1 MIFKTNTSKAYQIIN
16 FFKNKNHNSLIICND
31 SYDSNLVFHELM
43 CYESNYSIHLLPDN
57 EILPFD
63 NFSPN
68 ESITKQ
74 RLNFL
79 ANGLTKKNNIVV
91 TSIANLFQLIQPVYF
106 YKNFL
111 PIASGR
117 KYDFQELIK
126 NLNDLGYQ
134 RVENVDSI
142 NEFSVRGGIIDVFP
156 GYRKNPL
163 RIDFFDDEIE
173 EIREFDTESQLS
185 IKKIESFSLSNGL
198 NVPLDTKSIELFKIQ
213 WRDYFKKYDERDC
226 KIFNSII
233 NGKLIE
239 GYEVYLPF
247 FFKNKKLSNI
257 FDIFKFGHLVYFDES
272 LDRISKY
279 ENHILERRQDESLDI
294 CRPLPQADLLFAKK
308 ETILENIQKKGV
320 MLSDDRDNQYDYQFS
335 SYDEFEDYLIN
346 EFNDNKIKCLVLA
359 SAYESQI
366 NLWKENINDA
376 EILNKI
382 NPTERGIYLIHVKN
396 GQSFFDK
403 DRSLFFMH
411 KENILYEQFHGY
423 ERQNKSTLSIVSELN
438 FNEDDLVAHDQYG
451 VGVYKG
457 LNLMSISTHTE
468 ECLTVEYLNKE
479 ILYIPIRQHHKLKKY
494 LSHQNDNTKLDSL
507 SSNRWS
513 TKRSKIKTDVDE
525 LAVRLLDIESKR
537 SIANSFSFKPDQEFD
552 SNFHNTFPYEL
563 TSDQIRCLEDVY
575 KDLSLIK
582 PMNRVICGDTGFGK
596 TEIAMRAANLV
607 TYNNKQ
613 VILLCPST
621 ILTNQHFKSFQN
633 RFKTFPINIEKLS
646 RQSSLKNKTTT
657 IANFNNKKIDI
668 LIGTHALLNANIN
681 FDELG
686 LLIIDEEHRFGTKQK
701 EFIKSKQY
709 GTHILYLSATPI
721 PKTLNNIF
729 SGLKDFSYLYTP
741 PNERISTKTFCYQD
755 DNQILKSAI
764 QREVKRNGQ
773 VFFVQNDI
781 DRFDESFSLIN
792 SILPNISIG
801 FAHGKMNKNRINTE
815 MEKFTNG
822 VTQVLICTTIIEMGL
837 DIQNA
842 NTIIVMNSQ
851 KFGLSQLHQL
861 RGRVGRSSKQ
871 AYCYFMIP
879 DLKLKKTQKLRLDAL
894 VKFSDLGSGYFVA
907 QEDLEIRGAGEFL
920 GDKQSGHIE
929 QIGLSMYLSMLKRAI
944 DQLQG
949 NVINE
954 PIDVEINF
962 NDASYITETFMP
974 SMTDRL
980 KYYRLLNNA
989 CNDSEILRI
998 KNELIDQ
1005 CGKLPVEV
1013 ANLIEDTIF
1022 SIQCRNNSIKKVFYS
1037 KENFINL
1044 IFTDNVDDETYNKIM
1059 KIVSNKAIEIQITSK
1074 NKINLLVTKNNPR
1087 IVFSNFLNELS

>member
-134 RVENVDSI
+134 RVENVESI

-198 NVPLDTKSIELFKIQ
+198 NVPLDSKSIELFKIQ

-272 LDRISKY
+272 LDRISQY

-308 ETILENIQKKGV
+308 ETILENIQKKGI

-346 EFNDNKIKCLVLA
+346 EFNDHKIKCLVLA

-366 NLWKENINDA
+366 NLWSENINDA

-411 KENILYEQFHGY
+411 KENILYEQFHGS
-423 ERQNKSTLSIVSELN
+423 ERQNKSTLSIVSEIN

-801 FAHGKMNKNRINTE
+801 FAHGKMNKNRINAE

-822 VTQVLICTTIIEMGL
+822 VTQVLVCTTIIEMGL

-1022 SIQCRNNSIKKVFYS
+1022 LIKCRNHSIKKVFYS

>member
-1 MIFKTNTSKAYQIIN
+1 
-16 FFKNKNHNSLIICND
+16 
-31 SYDSNLVFHELM
+31 M

-134 RVENVDSI
+134 RVENVESI

-198 NVPLDTKSIELFKIQ
+198 NVPLDSKSIELFKIQ

-308 ETILENIQKKGV
+308 ETILENIQKKGI

-346 EFNDNKIKCLVLA
+346 EFNDHKIKCLVLA

-366 NLWKENINDA
+366 NLWNENINDA

-513 TKRSKIKTDVDE
+513 TKRSK
-525 LAVRLLDIESKR
+525 
-537 SIANSFSFKPDQEFD
+537 
-552 SNFHNTFPYEL
+552 
-563 TSDQIRCLEDVY
+563 
-575 KDLSLIK
+575 
-582 PMNRVICGDTGFGK
+582 
-596 TEIAMRAANLV
+596 
-607 TYNNKQ
+607 
-613 VILLCPST
+613 
-621 ILTNQHFKSFQN
+621 
-633 RFKTFPINIEKLS
+633 
-646 RQSSLKNKTTT
+646 
-657 IANFNNKKIDI
+657 
-668 LIGTHALLNANIN
+668 
-681 FDELG
+681 
-686 LLIIDEEHRFGTKQK
+686 
-701 EFIKSKQY
+701 
-709 GTHILYLSATPI
+709 
-721 PKTLNNIF
+721 
-729 SGLKDFSYLYTP
+729 
-741 PNERISTKTFCYQD
+741 
-755 DNQILKSAI
+755 
-764 QREVKRNGQ
+764 
-773 VFFVQNDI
+773 
-781 DRFDESFSLIN
+781 
-792 SILPNISIG
+792 
-801 FAHGKMNKNRINTE
+801 NKNR
-815 MEKFTNG
+815 
-822 VTQVLICTTIIEMGL
+822 C
-837 DIQNA
+837 
-842 NTIIVMNSQ
+842 
-851 KFGLSQLHQL
+851 
-861 RGRVGRSSKQ
+861 
-871 AYCYFMIP
+871 
-879 DLKLKKTQKLRLDAL
+879 
-894 VKFSDLGSGYFVA
+894 
-907 QEDLEIRGAGEFL
+907 
-920 GDKQSGHIE
+920 
-929 QIGLSMYLSMLKRAI
+929 
-944 DQLQG
+944 
-949 NVINE
+949 
-954 PIDVEINF
+954 
-962 NDASYITETFMP
+962 
-974 SMTDRL
+974 
-980 KYYRLLNNA
+980 
-989 CNDSEILRI
+989 
-998 KNELIDQ
+998 
-1005 CGKLPVEV
+1005 
-1013 ANLIEDTIF
+1013 
-1022 SIQCRNNSIKKVFYS
+1022 
-1037 KENFINL
+1037 
-1044 IFTDNVDDETYNKIM
+1044 
-1059 KIVSNKAIEIQITSK
+1059 
-1074 NKINLLVTKNNPR
+1074 
-1087 IVFSNFLNELS
+1087 

>member
-16 FFKNKNHNSLIICND
+16 FFKNKNHNCLIICND
-31 SYDSNLVFHELM
+31 SYDSNLVFHELLS
-43 CYESNYSIHLLPDN
+43 YESNHLIHLLPDN

-91 TSIANLFQLIQPVYF
+91 TSIANLFQLIQPSYF
-106 YKNFL
+106 YKSFL
-111 PIASGR
+111 PLAIGT
-117 KYDFQELIK
+117 KYNFQELIN

-134 RVENVDSI
+134 RVENVVSI

-156 GYRKNPL
+156 GYRKNPI
-163 RIDFFDDEIE
+163 RVDFFDDVIE
-173 EIREFDTESQLS
+173 EIREFNTDSQLS
-185 IKKIESFSLSNGL
+185 IGKIESFSLSNGL
-198 NVPLDTKSIELFKIQ
+198 NVPLDSNSIELFKTQ

-233 NGKLIE
+233 DGKLIE

-257 FDIFKFGHLVYFDES
+257 FDIFKFDQLVYFNES

-279 ENHILERRQDESLDI
+279 ESHIIERHQDESLDI
-294 CRPLPQADLLFAKK
+294 CRPIPQVNLLFEKK
-308 ETILENIQKKGV
+308 EIIFEKIQKKGI
-320 MLSDDRDNQYDYQFS
+320 LFSENPNEHYDYQFS
-335 SYDEFEDYLIN
+335 NYDEFENYLID
-346 EFNDNKIKCLVLA
+346 EFNDHKIKTLILA

-366 NLWKENINDA
+366 NIWKESVNGA
-376 EILNKI
+376 EILKKI
-382 NPTERGIYLIHVKN
+382 KPTEEGLCLIHIKN
-396 GQSFFDK
+396 GQSYFDK
-403 DRSLFFMH
+403 DKSVFFMH

-423 ERQNKSTLSIVSELN
+423 EKENKSSLSVVTELD

-451 VGVYKG
+451 IGIYKG

-494 LSHQNDNTKLDSL
+494 LSHQNDNTNLDSL

-513 TKRSKIKTDVDE
+513 TKRSKIQKDVDE
-525 LAVRLLDIESKR
+525 LAVQLLDIESKR
-537 SIANSFSFKPDQEFD
+537 SVANSFSFKPDHEFD
-552 SNFHNTFPYEL
+552 SQLHNTFPYEL

-621 ILTNQHFKSFQN
+621 ILTNQHFESFQN
-633 RFKTFPINIEKLS
+633 RFKNFPINIEKLS
-646 RQSSLKNKTTT
+646 RQSSLKNKTIT
-657 IANFNNKKIDI
+657 ISNFNNKKTDI

-741 PNERISTKTFCYQD
+741 PNERISTKTFCYHD

-801 FAHGKMNKNRINTE
+801 FAHGKMNKNRINAE

-822 VTQVLICTTIIEMGL
+822 LTQLLICTTIIEMGL

-851 KFGLSQLHQL
+851 KLGLSQLHQL
-861 RGRVGRSSKQ
+861 RGRVGRGTKQ

-879 DLKLKKTQKLRLDAL
+879 DQNLKKAQKLRLDAL

-949 NVINE
+949 SEINE

-989 CNDSEILRI
+989 RNDSEISQI

-1005 CGKLPVEV
+1005 CGKLPFEV
-1013 ANLIEDTIF
+1013 ANLIEDTSF
-1022 SIQCRNNSIKKVFYS
+1022 LIQCRNYFIKKVFYS
-1037 KENFINL
+1037 KKNSINL
-1044 IFTDNVDDETYNKIM
+1044 FFSDNVDDKTYNKIM
-1059 KIVSNKAIEIQITSK
+1059 NIVSNKAFEIKITSK
-1074 NKINLLVTKNNPR
+1074 NKINLLVTKDNPR
-1087 IVFSNFLNELS
+1087 IVFTNFLNELS

>member
-106 YKNFL
+106 YKSFL

-126 NLNDLGYQ
+126 NLNDL
-134 RVENVDSI
+134 
-142 NEFSVRGGIIDVFP
+142 
-156 GYRKNPL
+156 
-163 RIDFFDDEIE
+163 
-173 EIREFDTESQLS
+173 
-185 IKKIESFSLSNGL
+185 
-198 NVPLDTKSIELFKIQ
+198 NVPLDSKSIELFKIQ

-226 KIFNSII
+226 KIFNSVI

-279 ENHILERRQDESLDI
+279 ESHILERHQDESLDI

-308 ETILENIQKKGV
+308 EKILENIQKKGI
-320 MLSDDRDNQYDYQFS
+320 MLPDDSDNQNDYQFS
-335 SYDEFEDYLIN
+335 SFDEFEDYLIN
-346 EFNDNKIKCLVLA
+346 EFNDHKIKCLVLA

-366 NLWKENINDA
+366 NLWNENINDA

-525 LAVRLLDIESKR
+525 LAVQLLDIESKR
-537 SIANSFSFKPDQEFD
+537 SIANSFSFKQDQEFD

-701 EFIKSKQY
+701 EFINSKQY

-792 SILPNISIG
+792 SILPDVSIG
-801 FAHGKMNKNRINTE
+801 FAHGKMNKNRINAE

-822 VTQVLICTTIIEMGL
+822 ITQVLVCTTIIEMGL

-851 KFGLSQLHQL
+851 KLGLSQLHQL

-954 PIDVEINF
+954 PIDVEKNF

-1022 SIQCRNNSIKKVFYS
+1022 LIQCRNHSIKKVFYS

>member
-91 TSIANLFQLIQPVYF
+91 TSIANLFQLIQPAYF
-106 YKNFL
+106 YKSFL

-134 RVENVDSI
+134 RVENVESI

-156 GYRKNPL
+156 GYKKNPL

-198 NVPLDTKSIELFKIQ
+198 NVPLDSKSIELFKIQ

-226 KIFNSII
+226 KIFNSLI

-279 ENHILERRQDESLDI
+279 ESHISERRQDESLDI

-308 ETILENIQKKGV
+308 ETILENIQKKGI
-320 MLSDDRDNQYDYQFS
+320 MLSDDSDNQYDYQFS

-346 EFNDNKIKCLVLA
+346 EFNDHKIKCLVLA

-366 NLWKENINDA
+366 NLWNENINDA

-525 LAVRLLDIESKR
+525 LAVQLLDIESKR
-537 SIANSFSFKPDQEFD
+537 SIANSFSFKQDQEFD

-668 LIGTHALLNANIN
+668 LIGTHALLNSNIN

-781 DRFDESFSLIN
+781 DRFDETFSLIN
-792 SILPNISIG
+792 SILPDISIG
-801 FAHGKMNKNRINTE
+801 FAHGKMNKNIINAE

-822 VTQVLICTTIIEMGL
+822 VTQVLVCTTIIEMGL

-851 KFGLSQLHQL
+851 KLGLSQLHQL

-989 CNDSEILRI
+989 CDGSEISRI

-1022 SIQCRNNSIKKVFYS
+1022 LIQCRNHSIKKVFYS

>member
-1 MIFKTNTSKAYQIIN
+1 
-16 FFKNKNHNSLIICND
+16 
-31 SYDSNLVFHELM
+31 
-43 CYESNYSIHLLPDN
+43 
-57 EILPFD
+57 
-63 NFSPN
+63 
-68 ESITKQ
+68 
-74 RLNFL
+74 
-79 ANGLTKKNNIVV
+79 
-91 TSIANLFQLIQPVYF
+91 
-106 YKNFL
+106 
-111 PIASGR
+111 
-117 KYDFQELIK
+117 
-126 NLNDLGYQ
+126 
-134 RVENVDSI
+134 
-142 NEFSVRGGIIDVFP
+142 VRGGIIDVFP

-198 NVPLDTKSIELFKIQ
+198 NVPLDSKSIELFKIQ

-226 KIFNSII
+226 KIFNSLI

-279 ENHILERRQDESLDI
+279 ESHISERRQDESLDI

-308 ETILENIQKKGV
+308 EKILENILKKGI
-320 MLSDDRDNQYDYQFS
+320 MLPDDSDNQYDYQFS

-346 EFNDNKIKCLVLA
+346 EFNDHKIKCLVLA

-366 NLWKENINDA
+366 NLWSEDINDA

-479 ILYIPIRQHHKLKKY
+479 ILYIPIRQQHKLKKY

-513 TKRSKIKTDVDE
+513 TKRSKIKKDVDE
-525 LAVRLLDIESKR
+525 LAVQLLDIESKR
-537 SIANSFSFKPDQEFD
+537 SIANSFSFKQDQEFD

-668 LIGTHALLNANIN
+668 LIGTHALLNSNIN

-792 SILPNISIG
+792 SILPDISIG
-801 FAHGKMNKNRINTE
+801 FAHGKMNKNIINAE

-822 VTQVLICTTIIEMGL
+822 VTQVLVCTTIIEMGL

-851 KFGLSQLHQL
+851 KLGLSQLHQL

-949 NVINE
+949 NVINV

-962 NDASYITETFMP
+962 NDASYITERFMP

-980 KYYRLLNNA
+980 KYYRLLDNA
-989 CNDSEILRI
+989 CNGSEISRI

-1022 SIQCRNNSIKKVFYS
+1022 SIQCRNHSIKKVFYS

-1059 KIVSNKAIEIQITSK
+1059 KIVSNKTIEIQITSK

>member
-68 ESITKQ
+68 ESIIKQ

-134 RVENVDSI
+134 RVENVESI

-198 NVPLDTKSIELFKIQ
+198 NVPLDSKSIELFKIQ

-226 KIFNSII
+226 KIFNSLI

-308 ETILENIQKKGV
+308 ETILENIQKKGI

-346 EFNDNKIKCLVLA
+346 EFNDHKIKCLVLA

-513 TKRSKIKTDVDE
+513 TKRSKIKTDVDG
-525 LAVRLLDIESKR
+525 LAVQLLDIESKR
-537 SIANSFSFKPDQEFD
+537 SIANSFSFKRDQEFD

-668 LIGTHALLNANIN
+668 LIGTHALLNSNIN

-801 FAHGKMNKNRINTE
+801 FAHGKMNKNRINAE

-822 VTQVLICTTIIEMGL
+822 VTQVLVCTTIIEMGL

-1022 SIQCRNNSIKKVFYS
+1022 LIQCRNHSIKKVFYS

>member
-134 RVENVDSI
+134 RVENVESI

-279 ENHILERRQDESLDI
+279 ESHISERRQDESLDI

-308 ETILENIQKKGV
+308 ETILENIQKKGI

-792 SILPNISIG
+792 SILPDISIG
-801 FAHGKMNKNRINTE
+801 FAHGKMNKNRINAE

-822 VTQVLICTTIIEMGL
+822 ITQVLVCTTIIEMGL

-1022 SIQCRNNSIKKVFYS
+1022 LIQCRNHSIKKVFYS

>member
-134 RVENVDSI
+134 RVENVESI

-198 NVPLDTKSIELFKIQ
+198 NVPLDSKSIELFKIQ

-308 ETILENIQKKGV
+308 ETILENIQKKGI

-346 EFNDNKIKCLVLA
+346 EFNDHKIKCLVLA

-366 NLWKENINDA
+366 NLWNENINDA
-376 EILNKI
+376 EKLNKI

-403 DRSLFFMH
+403 ARSLFFMH

-801 FAHGKMNKNRINTE
+801 FAHGKMNKNIINAE

-822 VTQVLICTTIIEMGL
+822 VTQVLVCTTIIEMGL

-1044 IFTDNVDDETYNKIM
+1044 IFTDNVDDKTYNKIM

-1087 IVFSNFLNELS
+1087 IVFSNFLNKLY

>member
-1 MIFKTNTSKAYQIIN
+1 
-16 FFKNKNHNSLIICND
+16 
-31 SYDSNLVFHELM
+31 
-43 CYESNYSIHLLPDN
+43 
-57 EILPFD
+57 
-63 NFSPN
+63 
-68 ESITKQ
+68 
-74 RLNFL
+74 
-79 ANGLTKKNNIVV
+79 
-91 TSIANLFQLIQPVYF
+91 
-106 YKNFL
+106 
-111 PIASGR
+111 
-117 KYDFQELIK
+117 
-126 NLNDLGYQ
+126 
-134 RVENVDSI
+134 
-142 NEFSVRGGIIDVFP
+142 
-156 GYRKNPL
+156 
-163 RIDFFDDEIE
+163 
-173 EIREFDTESQLS
+173 
-185 IKKIESFSLSNGL
+185 
-198 NVPLDTKSIELFKIQ
+198 
-213 WRDYFKKYDERDC
+213 
-226 KIFNSII
+226 
-233 NGKLIE
+233 
-239 GYEVYLPF
+239 
-247 FFKNKKLSNI
+247 
-257 FDIFKFGHLVYFDES
+257 
-272 LDRISKY
+272 
-279 ENHILERRQDESLDI
+279 
-294 CRPLPQADLLFAKK
+294 
-308 ETILENIQKKGV
+308 
-320 MLSDDRDNQYDYQFS
+320 
-335 SYDEFEDYLIN
+335 
-346 EFNDNKIKCLVLA
+346 
-359 SAYESQI
+359 
-366 NLWKENINDA
+366 
-376 EILNKI
+376 
-382 NPTERGIYLIHVKN
+382 
-396 GQSFFDK
+396 
-403 DRSLFFMH
+403 MH

-621 ILTNQHFKSFQN
+621 ILTNQHFQSFQN

-792 SILPNISIG
+792 SILPDISIG
-801 FAHGKMNKNRINTE
+801 
-815 MEKFTNG
+815 
-822 VTQVLICTTIIEMGL
+822 VCTW
-837 DIQNA
+837 
-842 NTIIVMNSQ
+842 
-851 KFGLSQLHQL
+851 
-861 RGRVGRSSKQ
+861 
-871 AYCYFMIP
+871 
-879 DLKLKKTQKLRLDAL
+879 
-894 VKFSDLGSGYFVA
+894 
-907 QEDLEIRGAGEFL
+907 
-920 GDKQSGHIE
+920 
-929 QIGLSMYLSMLKRAI
+929 
-944 DQLQG
+944 
-949 NVINE
+949 
-954 PIDVEINF
+954 
-962 NDASYITETFMP
+962 
-974 SMTDRL
+974 
-980 KYYRLLNNA
+980 
-989 CNDSEILRI
+989 
-998 KNELIDQ
+998 KNE
-1005 CGKLPVEV
+1005 
-1013 ANLIEDTIF
+1013 
-1022 SIQCRNNSIKKVFYS
+1022 
-1037 KENFINL
+1037 
-1044 IFTDNVDDETYNKIM
+1044 
-1059 KIVSNKAIEIQITSK
+1059 
-1074 NKINLLVTKNNPR
+1074 
-1087 IVFSNFLNELS
+1087 

>member
-106 YKNFL
+106 YKSFL

-134 RVENVDSI
+134 RVENVESI

-185 IKKIESFSLSNGL
+185 IGKIERFSLSNGL
-198 NVPLDTKSIELFKIQ
+198 NVPLDSKSIELFKIQ

-272 LDRISKY
+272 LDRISQY

-308 ETILENIQKKGV
+308 ETILENIQKKGI
-320 MLSDDRDNQYDYQFS
+320 MLSDDCDNQYDYQFS

-366 NLWKENINDA
+366 NYWEENINDA

-382 NPTERGIYLIHVKN
+382 KPTEKGIFLIHVKN
-396 GQSFFDK
+396 GQSYFDK
-403 DRSLFFMH
+403 DRSLFFLH
-411 KENILYEQFHGY
+411 KENILYEQFHGS
-423 ERQNKSTLSIVSELN
+423 ERQNKSTPSIVSELN
-438 FNEDDLVAHDQYG
+438 FNEEDLVAHDQYG
-451 VGVYKG
+451 VGIYKG

-494 LSHQNDNTKLDSL
+494 LSHQNDNAKLDSL

-525 LAVRLLDIESKR
+525 LAVQLLDIESKR

-646 RQSSLKNKTTT
+646 RQSSLKNKTST

-686 LLIIDEEHRFGTKQK
+686 LLIIDEEHRFGIKQK

-801 FAHGKMNKNRINTE
+801 FAHGKMNKNRINAE

-822 VTQVLICTTIIEMGL
+822 VTQVLVCTTIIEMGL

-851 KFGLSQLHQL
+851 KLGLSQLHQL

-1022 SIQCRNNSIKKVFYS
+1022 LIKCRNHSIKKVFYS

>member
-1 MIFKTNTSKAYQIIN
+1 MIFKTNISKAYQIIN
-16 FFKNKNHNSLIICND
+16 FFKNKNHNSLIICKD
-31 SYDSNLVFHELM
+31 SYDSNLVFQELL
-43 CYESNYSIHLLPDN
+43 CYESNYRIHLLPDN

-68 ESITKQ
+68 ETITKQ

-91 TSIANLFQLIQPVYF
+91 TSIANLFQLIQPIYF
-106 YKNFL
+106 YKSFL
-111 PIASGR
+111 PIASGM

-134 RVENVDSI
+134 RVENVMSI

-173 EIREFDTESQLS
+173 EIREFDIESQLS
-185 IKKIESFSLSNGL
+185 IGKIESFSLSNGL
-198 NVPLDTKSIELFKIQ
+198 NVPLDSKSIELFKIQ

-233 NGKLIE
+233 NGKLID

-257 FDIFKFGHLVYFDES
+257 FDIFKFDHLVYFDES

-279 ENHILERRQDESLDI
+279 ESHILERRQDESLDI

-308 ETILENIQKKGV
+308 ETILENIQKNGI
-320 MLSDDRDNQYDYQFS
+320 MLSDDCDNQYDYQFS
-335 SYDEFEDYLIN
+335 SYDEFEDYLIS
-346 EFNDNKIKCLVLA
+346 EFNDHKIKCLVLA

-376 EILNKI
+376 VILNKI
-382 NPTERGIYLIHVKN
+382 KPTEKGIYLIHVKN
-396 GQSFFDK
+396 GQSYFNKDK
-403 DRSLFFMH
+403 SLFFMH

-423 ERQNKSTLSIVSELN
+423 ERQNKSSLSIVSELN

-451 VGVYKG
+451 VGIYKG

-494 LSHQNDNTKLDSL
+494 LSNQNDNTKLDSL

-525 LAVRLLDIESKR
+525 LAVQLLDIESKR
-537 SIANSFSFKPDQEFD
+537 SIANSFSFKRDQEFD

-563 TSDQIRCLEDVY
+563 TSDQIKCLEDVY

-607 TYNNKQ
+607 TYNDKQ

-792 SILPNISIG
+792 SILPDISIG
-801 FAHGKMNKNRINTE
+801 FAHGKMNKNIINAE

-822 VTQVLICTTIIEMGL
+822 VTQVLVCTTIIEMGL

-851 KFGLSQLHQL
+851 KLGLSQLHQL

-989 CNDSEILRI
+989 RNDSEILRI

-1013 ANLIEDTIF
+1013 ANLIEDSIF
-1022 SIQCRNNSIKKVFYS
+1022 LIQCRNNSIKKVFYS